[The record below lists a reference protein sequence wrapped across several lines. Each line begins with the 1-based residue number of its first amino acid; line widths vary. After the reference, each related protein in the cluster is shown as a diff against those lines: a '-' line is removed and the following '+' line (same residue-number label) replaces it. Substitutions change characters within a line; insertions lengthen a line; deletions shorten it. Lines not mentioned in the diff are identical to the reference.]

1 MNEDERFILMKT
13 RILKSFRWQED
24 IIIPLSKEFGISTEE
39 MEDIFMNDLDM
50 SSLEG
55 LHGTFKVAE
64 LEALTM
70 KFYADLRLCWFSKTL
85 ELVSADEAD
94 NICKSLACDVVNG
107 KSYDESLIEGR
118 KEILNIIKNY
128 EY

>member
-64 LEALTM
+64 LEALAM
-70 KFYADLRLCWFSKTL
+70 KFYASLVTAFHAFTKEVEKQPTSK
-85 ELVSADEAD
+85 
-94 NICKSLACDVVNG
+94 K
-107 KSYDESLIEGR
+107 
-118 KEILNIIKNY
+118 
-128 EY
+128 

>member
-64 LEALTM
+64 LEALAM

-85 ELVSADEAD
+85 GLVSADEAD
-94 NICKSLACDVVNG
+94 NICKSLAYDVVNG